1 MVTIAVTGHMDLA
14 DEAIGR
20 IRADLRELL
29 ADLPADAALVGRSCL
44 ARGADTLFAEE
55 ILSLGGRLSAII
67 PSRDYREA
75 VVRPADL
82 AEFDALRDAAA
93 EVVVLPYEHA
103 GRAAY
108 EAANRRLLQDAD
120 RLVAI
125 WDGQRPHRSWRR
137 YGRHRGRGP
146 PGRVGRRRRVAAR
159 CVQVRHLT
167 LCPVPGRQQ
176 YDTALVTAG

>member
-29 ADLPADAALVGRSCL
+29 TDLRDDALVGRSCL

-55 ILSLGGRLSAII
+55 ILALGGRLSAII

-82 AEFDALRDAAA
+82 AEFDALRAAA
-93 EVVVLPYEHA
+93 EAVVLPYEHA

-108 EAANRRLLQDAD
+108 EAANRRLLQGAD

-125 WDGQRPHRSWRR
+125 WDGSAPT
-137 YGRHRGRGP
+137 GRG
-146 PGRVGRRRRVAAR
+146 GGTADTVAAAR
-159 CVQVRHLT
+159 L
-167 LCPVPGRQQ
+167 
-176 YDTALVTAG
+176 AGLAVDVVWPLGAFRSGP

>member
-1 MVTIAVTGHMDLA
+1 MKGESPGPEVGCHMVTIAVTGHMDLA
-14 DEAIGR
+14 GEAVSR
-20 IRADLRELL
+20 IRADLRALL
-29 ADLPADAALVGRSCL
+29 GDVRDDTLVGRSCL

-103 GRAAY
+103 GHAAY
-108 EAANRRLLQDAD
+108 EAANRLLLQGAD
-120 RLVAI
+120 RLVAV
-125 WDGQRPHRSWRR
+125 WDGSAPT
-137 YGRHRGRGP
+137 GRG
-146 PGRVGRRRRVAAR
+146 GGTADTVAAAR
-159 CVQVRHLT
+159 L
-167 LCPVPGRQQ
+167 
-176 YDTALVTAG
+176 AGLAVDVVWPRGASRSGT

>member
-1 MVTIAVTGHMDLA
+1 MVTIAITGHMDLA
-14 DEAIGR
+14 DEALGR

-29 ADLPADAALVGRSCL
+29 ADLHDDALAGRSCL

-82 AEFDALRDAAA
+82 AAFDALRDAAA
-93 EVVVLPYEHA
+93 DVVVLPYEHA

-108 EAANRRLLQDAD
+108 EAANRRLLQGAD
-120 RLVAI
+120 RLVAV
-125 WDGQRPHRSWRR
+125 WDGSAPT
-137 YGRHRGRGP
+137 GRG
-146 PGRVGRRRRVAAR
+146 GGTADTVAAAR
-159 CVQVRHLT
+159 R
-167 LCPVPGRQQ
+167 
-176 YDTALVTAG
+176 AGLAVDVVWPLGAFRSGS

>member
-20 IRADLRELL
+20 IRAGLRELL
-29 ADLPADAALVGRSCL
+29 ADLPADALVGRSCL

-125 WDGQRPHRSWRR
+125 WDGSAPT
-137 YGRHRGRGP
+137 GRG
-146 PGRVGRRRRVAAR
+146 GGTADTVAAAR
-159 CVQVRHLT
+159 L
-167 LCPVPGRQQ
+167 
-176 YDTALVTAG
+176 AGLAVDVVWPLGAFRSGT

>member
-20 IRADLRELL
+20 IRAGLRELL
-29 ADLPADAALVGRSCL
+29 ADLPADALVGRSCL

-82 AEFDALRDAAA
+82 AEFDALCAAAA

-125 WDGQRPHRSWRR
+125 WDGSAPT
-137 YGRHRGRGP
+137 GRG
-146 PGRVGRRRRVAAR
+146 GGTADTVAAA
-159 CVQVRHLT
+159 
-167 LCPVPGRQQ
+167 RQ
-176 YDTALVTAG
+176 AGLAVDVVWPLGAFRSGT

>member
-14 DEAIGR
+14 DEAVGR
-20 IRADLRELL
+20 TRADLRELL
-29 ADLPADAALVGRSCL
+29 ADLRDDALAGRSCL

-82 AEFDALRDAAA
+82 AEFDALRDAGA

-103 GRAAY
+103 GHTAY
-108 EAANRRLLQDAD
+108 EAANRRLLQGAD
-120 RLVAI
+120 RLVAV
-125 WDGQRPHRSWRR
+125 WDGSAPTGVERR
-137 YGRHRGRGP
+137 
-146 PGRVGRRRRVAAR
+146 
-159 CVQVRHLT
+159 
-167 LCPVPGRQQ
+167 
-176 YDTALVTAG
+176 